1 MKTTRAIGGIQIFA
15 EIHAGATTLV
25 FKGYQPALD
34 RMVLLKVLRP
44 EFNHDADLARRFD
57 EEARLTA
64 KIQHPNVAA
73 IYDYGRDGDWRYF
86 AAEFVEG
93 FNLGEIIQRR
103 KLPPELAAFILLE
116 SARGLKAAHDK
127 NILHRDLKP
136 SNILISHEGQVKLTD
151 FGMASLRPSAG
162 QQLEEKISG
171 TLAYLAPEQIL
182 GKPASQ
188 ASDIF
193 SLGATFFEM
202 VTGEPA
208 FAGKNPGEIFEAI
221 LHADPF
227 SKISS
232 AAFPEIWRRICAKM
246 LASDADPLRGKDPAQ
261 RYGDC
266 GALIKDIETA
276 GVSANSSD
284 LKNYLLDPL
293 SYTEKVVIIPGSVSM
308 FSPTA
313 AESAR
318 SGFPRLRGQAIPNA
332 AWRRVWPA
340 AVAIIL
346 IVVVAIIGFSFLQK
360 KEKVDLREDQQTA
373 LLPPSDS
380 SAIQNN
386 HSKFV
391 DAPKPT
397 TAAALLQTEITPPE
411 KKSEAQVISA
421 MVEEDSTKTAP
432 TAAGNVTP
440 AFGYLNIICTP
451 WAAVLING
459 DSLTTTPLRSPIK
472 LPPGRHELILRNPE
486 FPEFKQMIELHD
498 ENTTI
503 EISLWSLVGTLKLEV
518 SPWAEVYVDGE
529 YKDTVPPQKRP
540 LILSPGQHVLA
551 LKHPQL
557 GSWETVLDISAGK
570 NLEMKF
576 NLQTLLSK

>member
-1 MKTTRAIGGIQIFA
+1 MKTTKEIGGIQIFA
-15 EIHAGATTLV
+15 EIHSGATTLV

-44 EFNHDADLARRFD
+44 EFNHDAELTRRFE

-73 IYDYGRDGDWRYF
+73 IYDYGRAGDWRYF

-93 FNLGEIIQRR
+93 FNLGEIIHQR

-116 SARGLKAAHDK
+116 CVRGLKAAHDK
-127 NILHRDLKP
+127 KILHRDLKP

-151 FGMASLRPSAG
+151 FGMASLRPSAE

-182 GKPASQ
+182 GKPASPS
-188 ASDIF
+188 SDIF

-208 FAGKNPGEIFEAI
+208 FAGENPGNIFEVI
-221 LHADPF
+221 LHSDPF
-227 SKISS
+227 AKISS

-246 LASDADPLRGKDPAQ
+246 LANDPAQ
-261 RYGDC
+261 RYSEC
-266 GALIKDIETA
+266 SALIADIEVA
-276 GVSANSSD
+276 GVFVNSSD
-284 LKNYLLDPL
+284 LKSYLFDPV
-293 SYTEKVVIIPGSVSM
+293 SYLEKVVIAPGSVSR

-313 AESAR
+313 TEGAR
-318 SGFPRLRGQAIPNA
+318 SGFFRLRGQAIPHA
-332 AWRRVWPA
+332 TLRRVWPA
-340 AVAIIL
+340 AAAIIL
-346 IVVVAIIGFSFLQK
+346 IVMAAAIGFSFLQK
-360 KEKVDLREDQQTA
+360 KEKLALREEQQA
-373 LLPPSDS
+373 AFLSPSDS
-380 SAIQNN
+380 NAIQNN
-386 HSKFV
+386 QSKFV
-391 DAPKPT
+391 DEPKPT
-397 TAAALLQTEITPPE
+397 TTVAAREAEINAPAQPQPGQMMIGIEKDATPSAQIPAEHPAPE
-411 KKSEAQVISA
+411 
-421 MVEEDSTKTAP
+421 
-432 TAAGNVTP
+432 
-440 AFGYLNIICTP
+440 FGYLTIICTP
-451 WAAVLING
+451 WAAVFVNG

-472 LPPGRHELILRNPE
+472 LPLGRHELILRNPQ
-486 FPEFKQMIELHD
+486 FPEFKQWIELSE

-518 SPWAEVYVDGE
+518 SPWAEVYVDGQ
-529 YKDTVPPQKRP
+529 YQDTVPPQRRP
-540 LILSPGQHVLA
+540 LILSPGQHVLM

-557 GSWETVLDISAGK
+557 GAWETPIEIAAGK